1 MKSLKACLFGM
12 VFMLLVTGMSYGSDS
27 AYDQMNGISGDS
39 WHAAKES
46 TKPGSYDDLNSSW
59 ENARRG
65 AGQGFD
71 TERSSNLRGGG
82 ILYIPVPKPKI
93 EKTENNE

>member
-1 MKSLKACLFGM
+1 MKSLKACSFGM
-12 VFMLLVTGMSYGSDS
+12 VFMLLVAGMSYGSDS
-27 AYDQMNGISGDS
+27 AYDQMNGVSGDS
-39 WHAAKES
+39 WHA
-46 TKPGSYDDLNSSW
+46 TKDPGSD
-59 ENARRG
+59 EEVRAK

-71 TERSSNLRGGG
+71 DERSSNLRGGG